1 MRIRVRR
8 VSEGFEG
15 RTPREGPASP
25 GGHPCHGDPAPEGP
39 AGTSGAPR
47 VSGVRRAAGRLR
59 GWGGVTA
66 MAAACAVTAA
76 AVLLPLART
85 TPDSGRPAVVREPA
99 SVAVAP
105 ASPWGSADTCQDP
118 EASLR
123 PATVDG
129 AAIAR
134 IKAAGKL
141 VAGVDQNSFRWG
153 YRSQAEGRLDGF
165 DIDLVKAIARD
176 ILGDENAVIYR
187 AIPTSQRIPALQEGR
202 VDIVVRTMTINC
214 ERLEDVA
221 FSTAYFE
228 AGQQVLA
235 PKGSTI
241 TGYDTSLKDKRIC
254 VATGSTAEAALGAQS
269 YGAAAVTVP
278 NQLDCL
284 VRLQLA
290 EVDGIITDNALAAG
304 QAAQDPSVRLVGSP
318 FTREFYGVAMNK
330 DASDLVRRVN
340 NVLEAYRAG
349 GSASPWMNAYR
360 KHLEPVLPGVAA
372 PPAPKYRDG

>member
-1 MRIRVRR
+1 MRIRARRAAEGHEQYEEHAEHEVRSR
-8 VSEGFEG
+8 
-15 RTPREGPASP
+15 AP
-25 GGHPCHGDPAPEGP
+25 G
-39 AGTSGAPR
+39 S
-47 VSGVRRAAGRLR
+47 VSGVRRAARRLR
-59 GWGGVTA
+59 GWGGVSA
-66 MAAACAVTAA
+66 MAVACAVTAA
-76 AVLLPLART
+76 AVLLPLAHA
-85 TPDSGRPAVVREPA
+85 TPDTTAGVPARGP
-99 SVAVAP
+99 AP
-105 ASPWGSADTCQDP
+105 AAPAAPWVLSDTCQDP

-123 PATVDG
+123 PSDVDG

-153 YRSQAEGRLDGF
+153 YRNQTAEGGRLDGF
-165 DIDLVKAIARD
+165 DIDLVKAIAKD

-202 VDIVVRTMTINC
+202 VDIVVRTMTVNC
-214 ERLEDVA
+214 KRLEDVA

-235 PKGSTI
+235 PKGSPI
-241 TGYDTSLKDKRIC
+241 TGYDASLKDKRIC
-254 VATGSTAEAALGAQS
+254 VAAGSTAESALKAQS
-269 YGAAAVTVP
+269 YGAAPVTVA

-330 DASDLVRRVN
+330 DAPDLVRRVN
-340 NVLEAYRAG
+340 KVLENYRAG
-349 GSASPWMNAYR
+349 GNDSPWMKAYL
-360 KHLEPVLPGVAA
+360 KHLQPVLPGVTG

>member
-1 MRIRVRR
+1 MRA
-8 VSEGFEG
+8 SEG
-15 RTPREGPASP
+15 
-25 GGHPCHGDPAPEGP
+25 GGAHP
-39 AGTSGAPR
+39 GAP
-47 VSGVRRAAGRLR
+47 SGLRRLTGRLR
-59 GWGGVTA
+59 GWGGVSA
-66 MAAACAVTAA
+66 MAVACAVTAVT
-76 AVLLPLART
+76 VLLPLAQA
-85 TPDSGRPAVVREPA
+85 TPDGPGTAAAREPA
-99 SVAVAP
+99 SMAAAP
-105 ASPWGSADTCQDP
+105 AAPRGPVDTCQDP

-123 PATVDG
+123 PSGLDG

-153 YRSQAEGRLDGF
+153 YRNQAEEGGGLDGF
-165 DIDLVKAIARD
+165 DIDLVKAIAQD
-176 ILGDENAVIYR
+176 ILGDPNAVIYR

-214 ERLEDVA
+214 KRLEEVA

-235 PKGSTI
+235 PKGSPI
-241 TGYDTSLKDKRIC
+241 TGYDTSLQDKRIC
-254 VATGSTAEAALGAQS
+254 FAAGSTAEATLKAQS
-269 YGAAAVTVP
+269 YGSVPVTVP

-284 VRLQLA
+284 VRLQLG
-290 EVDGIITDNALAAG
+290 EVDGIVTDNALAAG

-340 NVLEAYRAG
+340 KVLEEYRSG
-349 GSASPWMNAYR
+349 GNESPWMKSYL
-360 KHLEPVLPGVAA
+360 KHLQPVLPGVTA

>member
-1 MRIRVRR
+1 
-8 VSEGFEG
+8 
-15 RTPREGPASP
+15 
-25 GGHPCHGDPAPEGP
+25 
-39 AGTSGAPR
+39 
-47 VSGVRRAAGRLR
+47 
-59 GWGGVTA
+59 
-66 MAAACAVTAA
+66 MAVACAVTAA
-76 AVLLPLART
+76 TVLLPLAQA
-85 TPDSGRPAVVREPA
+85 TPGGGGTAAVRGPA
-99 SVAVAP
+99 SAAAP
-105 ASPWGSADTCQDP
+105 AAPGAPADTCQDP

-123 PATVDG
+123 PSGLDG

-153 YRSQAEGRLDGF
+153 YRNQAAEGGGLDGF
-165 DIDLVKAIARD
+165 DIDLVKAVAKD
-176 ILGDENAVIYR
+176 ILGDPNAVIYR

-214 ERLEDVA
+214 KRLEEVA

-235 PKGSTI
+235 PKGSPI
-241 TGYDTSLKDKRIC
+241 TGYDTSLKDQRIC
-254 VATGSTAEAALGAQS
+254 FAAGSTAEATLKAQS
-269 YGAAAVTVP
+269 YGSVPVTVP

-284 VRLQLA
+284 VRLQLG
-290 EVDGIITDNALAAG
+290 EVDGIVTDNALAAG

-330 DASDLVRRVN
+330 DAADLVRRVN
-340 NVLEAYRAG
+340 KVLEEYRSG
-349 GSASPWMNAYR
+349 GNESPWMKSYL
-360 KHLEPVLPGVAA
+360 KHLQPVLPGVTA

>member
-1 MRIRVRR
+1 MRIRARR
-8 VSEGFEG
+8 AAEGHENHEG
-15 RTPREGPASP
+15 HEGREGPESR
-25 GGHPCHGDPAPEGP
+25 
-39 AGTSGAPR
+39 AGRAGRARHAATSGAA
-47 VSGVRRAAGRLR
+47 SGFRRAAGRLR
-59 GWGGVTA
+59 GWGGVSA
-66 MAAACAVTAA
+66 MAVACATTIAV
-76 AVLLPLART
+76 VLLPLAHA
-85 TPDSGRPAVVREPA
+85 TPDTGRPVVRRPA
-99 SVAVAP
+99 SMAAAP
-105 ASPWGSADTCQDP
+105 ATPWTLTDTCQDP

-123 PATVDG
+123 PSDVDG
-129 AAIAR
+129 ATIAR

-153 YRSQAEGRLDGF
+153 YRNQTAEGSRLDGF
-165 DIDLVKAIARD
+165 DIDLVKAIAKD

-214 ERLEDVA
+214 KRLEDVA

-228 AGQQVLA
+228 AGQQVLV
-235 PKGSTI
+235 PKGSPI
-241 TGYDTSLKDKRIC
+241 TGYDTSLKDRRIC
-254 VATGSTAEAALGAQS
+254 VAAGSTAEAALKAQS
-269 YGAAAVTVP
+269 YGSAPVTVA

-284 VRLQLA
+284 VRLQLG

-304 QAAQDPSVRLVGSP
+304 QAAQDPSVQLVGSP

-340 NVLEAYRAG
+340 KVLENYRAG
-349 GSASPWMNAYR
+349 GGDSPWMRAYL
-360 KHLEPVLPGVAA
+360 KHLQPVLPGVTA